1 FPEQQPHHHLLHVFQ
16 LDIVGARHAHDAL
29 HGRCAEMQ
37 AAQAICFQYGDHDS
51 RFGQSRPGYYNI
63 ALAHGHIRPSG
74 VLCSRMTQKLQV
86 RRLYMYESRGEEL
99 ISRKRF
105 AMRLLKH
112 VLVALALVI
121 FSLLLGILGYLWI
134 EADAHW
140 HDVTLNM
147 AMIASGIGPIMLPQT
162 VKGK

>member
-1 FPEQQPHHHLLHVFQ
+1 
-16 LDIVGARHAHDAL
+16 
-29 HGRCAEMQ
+29 
-37 AAQAICFQYGDHDS
+37 
-51 RFGQSRPGYYNI
+51 
-63 ALAHGHIRPSG
+63 
-74 VLCSRMTQKLQV
+74 
-86 RRLYMYESRGEEL
+86 MYESRGEEL

-105 AMRLLKH
+105 VMRLLKH

-162 VKGK
+162 VKGKIFLAVYGAYISVVFAAVLGVVVAPILHRVLHVFHLDDDDSKA